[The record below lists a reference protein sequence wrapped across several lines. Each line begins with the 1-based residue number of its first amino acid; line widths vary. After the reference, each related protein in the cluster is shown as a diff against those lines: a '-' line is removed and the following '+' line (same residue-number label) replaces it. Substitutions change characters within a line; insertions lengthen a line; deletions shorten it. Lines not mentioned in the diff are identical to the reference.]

1 MCDLK
6 KKQSRGWV
14 NGSPE
19 GEDGLGREGREEL
32 KFNHKISHLD
42 FEGKE

>member
-1 MCDLK
+1 MGE
-6 KKQSRGWV
+6 RE
-14 NGSPE
+14 PE

-42 FEGKE
+42 FEGKQ